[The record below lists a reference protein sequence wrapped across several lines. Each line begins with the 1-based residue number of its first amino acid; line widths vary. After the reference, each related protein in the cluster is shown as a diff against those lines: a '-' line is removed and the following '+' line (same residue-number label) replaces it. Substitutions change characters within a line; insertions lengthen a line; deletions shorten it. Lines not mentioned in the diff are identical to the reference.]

1 MLGEGEGGA
10 VTRSGAVKLHAVF
23 PTKTIIK
30 ERLFILNY
38 AFLTTYANECLN
50 LSLEEI
56 MTTFLFYH

>member
-1 MLGEGEGGA
+1 MLGEGQGGA

-30 ERLFILNY
+30 ERLFILN